1 MNDVSAE
8 KTFSVLCALCGYVR
22 LCGLCGQYAGAW
34 ATWLLVANLSTAIV
48 VAHPSAVARGALSE
62 VEGQQPPASTPPKTP
77 RAAAPVDLTGYWV
90 SVITEDWRFRMVTPP
105 KGDTASLP
113 LNDAGTAA
121 AKQWDPAKDIAAGE
135 PCRAFGAAGI
145 MRLPIRLRVTW
156 QDDTT
161 MRVDIDNG
169 QQTRVFRFDRSTKPP
184 AQPQWQGHSLAEW
197 ETVAQGQGVFGAG
210 GNQLGAADAAR
221 LSGSLKV
228 ITTRMRP
235 GYLRRNGIPY
245 SGAAMLTEFFDRTDE
260 PSGDSWLILTSIVED
275 PTYLNMPL
283 MLSTHFKR
291 EPDGAKFNP
300 RACEVTAPVVGTGQ

>member
-22 LCGLCGQYAGAW
+22 LCGLCGQYVGAW
-34 ATWLLVANLSTAIV
+34 VTWLLVASLSTAIV
-48 VAHPSAVARGALSE
+48 VA
-62 VEGQQPPASTPPKTP
+62 QQPPASTPPKTP

-145 MRLPIRLRVTW
+145 MRLPVRLRVTW

-169 QQTRVFRFDRSTKPP
+169 QQTRLFRFDRSTKPP

-210 GNQLGAADAAR
+210 GNQLGSRRCRAAERLAQGDHDAHEAWVPSSQWYPVQR
-221 LSGSLKV
+221 CRHADGVFRSHRRAQWRFVADSDVDRRGSDLSEHAVDAEYALQ
-228 ITTRMRP
+228 
-235 GYLRRNGIPY
+235 
-245 SGAAMLTEFFDRTDE
+245 A
-260 PSGDSWLILTSIVED
+260 
-275 PTYLNMPL
+275 
-283 MLSTHFKR
+283 
-291 EPDGAKFNP
+291 
-300 RACEVTAPVVGTGQ
+300 

>member
-1 MNDVSAE
+1 LTVS
-8 KTFSVLCALCGYVR
+8 
-22 LCGLCGQYAGAW
+22 
-34 ATWLLVANLSTAIV
+34 LLVAGLSTGTV
-48 VAHPSAVARGALSE
+48 VA
-62 VEGQQPPASTPPKTP
+62 QQPPASTPPKTP
-77 RAAAPVDLTGYWV
+77 RAAAPVDLTGNWV

-145 MRLPIRLRVTW
+145 MRLPVRLRVTW

-161 MRVDIDNG
+161 LRMDVDNG
-169 QQTRVFRFDRSTKPP
+169 QQTRLFRFDRSAKPP

-197 ETVAQGQGVFGAG
+197 ETVAQGQGVVGGGG
-210 GNQLGAADAAR
+210 GNQLAAADAAR

-235 GYLRRNGIPY
+235 GYLRRNGVPY
-245 SGAAMLTEFFDRTDE
+245 SGTAVLTEFFDRTDE
-260 PSGDSWLILTSIVED
+260 PKGDSWLILTSIVED

-291 EPDGAKFNP
+291 ETDGAKFNP
-300 RACEVTAPVVGTGQ
+300 RPCEVTAPVVGTGQ

>member
-1 MNDVSAE
+1 MN
-8 KTFSVLCALCGYVR
+8 YVR
-22 LCGLCGQYAGAW
+22 LRDRRGWGATAW
-34 ATWLLVANLSTAIV
+34 TVWLLVGGLSTATV
-48 VAHPSAVARGALSE
+48 VA
-62 VEGQQPPASTPPKTP
+62 QQPPASPPPKTP
-77 RAAAPVDLTGYWV
+77 RAAAPVDLTGNWV

-161 MRVDIDNG
+161 LRVDIDNG
-169 QQTRVFRFDRSTKPP
+169 QQTRLFRFDRSMKPP

-197 ETVAQGQGVFGAG
+197 ETVAQGQGVIGAG
-210 GNQLGAADAAR
+210 GNQLAAADAAR

-235 GYLRRNGIPY
+235 GYLRRNGVPY
-245 SGAAMLTEFFDRTDE
+245 SGTAVLTEFFDRTDE
-260 PSGDSWLILTSIVED
+260 PKGDSWLILTSIVED